1 MGIKGEYEM
10 LIPGLVV
17 MAIAILIMAGIPII
31 TIIEDYKDYQNNKY
45 DEWRKK

>member
-1 MGIKGEYEM
+1 M

-17 MAIAILIMAGIPII
+17 MAIAILIMVGIPII

-45 DEWRKK
+45 DEWSKK